1 MSAANATTASTTK
14 LTVPKDGLAGM
25 LENFRYDFMAGFFV
39 FLLALPLSLGIAK
52 AGDFP
57 PAMGVLTA
65 MIGGLLV
72 AFFAGSQLTIKGP
85 AAGLITI
92 VAGCV
97 AEVGGGPEGWKMAL
111 GVMVV
116 AGALQVVIGFMRAG
130 SLSDFFPLSAVHGM
144 LAAIGLII
152 ISKQAHI
159 LLGIDPA
166 TLAGMGPVKLYA
178 HLPHSI
184 MNPNGPV
191 AIVGILSLIVLF
203 GLPMIKSPLV
213 KKIPAPMI
221 VLLIAIP
228 AAMAL
233 DFKGTQPAH
242 ILVHIGD
249 FWKEIAFNAD
259 FSQIGT
265 GAFWKYVIMFLLVG
279 SLESCLTVKAIDSL
293 DPWRRQSNFN
303 KDLIAVGAGNTLAAV
318 VGGSPMISEVARS
331 SANVGFGGRT
341 RWANF
346 FHGLCLFVSMLLLV
360 PVIEM
365 IPNAALAAMLIFVG
379 YRLASPHE
387 FFKTYKIGSE
397 QLTIFLVTIAV
408 TVATDLLM
416 GIGAGILVKFVFH
429 IVNGASFGNLF
440 AARYQL
446 KQTGNQYYMNVQ
458 DAAIFSNLIGF
469 KKVLAKFDP
478 KKEVVLDFSQA
489 TLVDH
494 TFMEFLEHFEEQ
506 YVEKGGAVTVTGFER
521 FQPFSAH
528 PLAGRKAKKEKVG
541 ATTPS
546 LGGSTTRE

>member
-1 MSAANATTASTTK
+1 MSSTTSSTAK
-14 LTVPKDGLAGM
+14 LTIPKDGLPGM

-65 MIGGLLV
+65 MIGGLVV
-72 AFFAGSQLTIKGP
+72 AIFAGSHLTIKGP

-116 AGALQVVIGFMRAG
+116 AGALQVVIGFMKAG

-166 TLAGMGPVKLYA
+166 TLAGMGPVRLYA
-178 HLPHSI
+178 QIPNSI

-191 AIVGILSLIVLF
+191 ALIGLLSLVVLF
-203 GLPMIKSPLV
+203 GLPKIKSPLV
-213 KKIPAPMI
+213 KKIPAPMV

-228 AAMAL
+228 AAMVL

-242 ILVHIGD
+242 ILVTIGD
-249 FWKEIAFNAD
+249 FWKEITFNAD

-331 SANVGFGGRT
+331 SANVGFGART

-346 FHGLCLFVSMLLLV
+346 FHGFCLFISMLFLI

-408 TVATDLLM
+408 TVASDLLM

-440 AARYQL
+440 KARYQL

-469 KKVLAKFDP
+469 KKVLAQFEP

-506 YVEKGGAVTVTGFER
+506 YVENGGAVTVTGFER
-521 FQPFSAH
+521 FEPFSAH
-528 PLAGRKAKKEKVG
+528 PLAGRKVKKEKIS

-546 LGGSTTRE
+546 LGGG

>member
-1 MSAANATTASTTK
+1 MSATINSTK
-14 LTVPKDGLAGM
+14 LAVPKDGLSGM
-25 LENFRYDFMAGFFV
+25 LENLRYDFMAGFFV

-72 AFFAGSQLTIKGP
+72 TFFAGSQLTIKGP

-97 AEVGGGPEGWKMAL
+97 AEVGGGPEGWKLAL

-116 AGALQVVIGFMRAG
+116 AGVLQVTIGLMKAG

-166 TLAGMGPVKLYA
+166 SLAGMGPVALYA
-178 HLPHSI
+178 HLPHSL

-191 AIVGILSLIVLF
+191 AIIGILGLIVLF
-203 GLPMIKSPLV
+203 GMPMLKFPLL
-213 KKIPAPMI
+213 KKIPAPMV
-221 VLLIAIP
+221 VLLISIPGAIF
-228 AAMAL
+228 L
-233 DFKGTQPAH
+233 DFKSTQPAH
-242 ILVHIGD
+242 ILVHIGE
-249 FWKEIAFNAD
+249 FWSEMGFNAD
-259 FSQIGT
+259 FSAIGT

-279 SLESCLTVKAIDSL
+279 SLESCLTVKAMDSL

-331 SANVGFGGRT
+331 SANINFGART

-346 FHGLCLFVSMLLLV
+346 FHGACLFISMLFLI
-360 PVIEM
+360 PAIEL
-365 IPNAALAAMLIFVG
+365 IPNAALAAMLIYVG

-387 FFKTYKIGSE
+387 FFKTYKIGSD
-397 QLTIFLVTIAV
+397 QLTIFLVTIGV
-408 TVATDLLM
+408 TVASDLLM

-429 IVNGASFGNLF
+429 MINGASPANLF
-440 AARYQL
+440 KARYQL
-446 KQTGNQYYMNVQ
+446 RESGGQYFMDVQ

-469 KKVLAKFDP
+469 KKALATFQP
-478 KKEVVLDFSQA
+478 GKKITLDFHQA

-506 YVEKGGAVTVTGFER
+506 YVEKGGEVTITGFDR
-521 FQPFSAH
+521 FEPFSDH
-528 PLAGRKAKKEKVG
+528 PLAGRKVRNQKVG
-541 ATTPS
+541 TTNT
-546 LGGSTTRE
+546 LTG

>member
-1 MSAANATTASTTK
+1 MSSANAATASTAK
-14 LTVPKDGLAGM
+14 LTVPKDGLSGM

-65 MIGGLLV
+65 MIGGLVV

-178 HLPHSI
+178 HIPHSI
-184 MNPNGPV
+184 MNPNVPV
-191 AIVGILSLIVLF
+191 AIVGILSLVVLF
-203 GLPMIKSPLV
+203 GLPKIKSPLV
-213 KKIPAPMI
+213 KKIPAPMV

-228 AAMAL
+228 AAIAL

-279 SLESCLTVKAIDSL
+279 SLESCLTVKAVDSL

-303 KDLIAVGAGNTLAAV
+303 KDLIAIGAGNTLAAV

-331 SANVGFGGRT
+331 SANVGFGART

-346 FHGLCLFVSMLLLV
+346 FHGLCLFVSMLFLI

-408 TVATDLLM
+408 TVASDLLM

-429 IVNGASFGNLF
+429 IVNGASLGNLF
-440 AARYQL
+440 SARYQL

-469 KKVLAKFDP
+469 KKVLAKFEP

-506 YVEKGGAVTVTGFER
+506 YVEKGGAVTVTGFDR

-528 PLAGRKAKKEKVG
+528 PLAGRKAKKEKVS
-541 ATTPS
+541 ATAPS
-546 LGGSTTRE
+546 LDSSASRE

>member
-1 MSAANATTASTTK
+1 MSSATATTASTAK
-14 LTVPKDGLAGM
+14 LTVPKDGLSGM

-65 MIGGLLV
+65 MIGGLVV

-228 AAMAL
+228 GAIFL
-233 DFKGTQPAH
+233 DFKTTQPAH

-279 SLESCLTVKAIDSL
+279 SLESCLTVKAVDSM

-303 KDLIAVGAGNTLAAV
+303 KDLIAVGAGNTFAAV
-318 VGGSPMISEVARS
+318 IGGSPMISEVARS
-331 SANVGFGGRT
+331 SANVAFGGRT

-346 FHGLCLFVSMLLLV
+346 FHGLCLFVSMLLLI

-408 TVATDLLM
+408 TVASDLLM

-440 AARYQL
+440 SARYQL

-469 KKVLAKFDP
+469 KKVLAKFEP
-478 KKEVVLDFSQA
+478 QKEVVLDFSQA

-528 PLAGRKAKKEKVG
+528 PLAGRKAKKAIAG
-541 ATTPS
+541 ATEPS
-546 LGGSTTRE
+546 LESSSSRE

>member
-1 MSAANATTASTTK
+1 MSSATASTTK
-14 LTVPKDGLAGM
+14 LTVPKDGLSGM

-65 MIGGLLV
+65 MIGGLVV

-178 HLPHSI
+178 HIPHSI
-184 MNPNGPV
+184 MNPNVPV
-191 AIVGILSLIVLF
+191 AIVGILSLVVLF
-203 GLPMIKSPLV
+203 GLPKIKSPLV
-213 KKIPAPMI
+213 KKIPAPMV

-279 SLESCLTVKAIDSL
+279 SLESCLTVKAVDSL

-331 SANVGFGGRT
+331 SANVGFGART

-346 FHGLCLFVSMLLLV
+346 FHGLCLFVSMLFLI

-429 IVNGASFGNLF
+429 IVNGASLGNLF
-440 AARYQL
+440 SARYQL
-446 KQTGNQYYMNVQ
+446 KQTGNQYYVNVQ

-469 KKVLAKFDP
+469 KKVLAKFEP

-528 PLAGRKAKKEKVG
+528 PLAGRKAKKEKVS

-546 LGGSTTRE
+546 LDSSPSRE

>member
-1 MSAANATTASTTK
+1 MSSANASTASTAK

-25 LENFRYDFMAGFFV
+25 MQNLKYDFTAGFFV

-65 MIGGLLV
+65 MIGGVLV
-72 AFFAGSQLTIKGP
+72 ALLAGSPLTIKGP

-152 ISKQAHI
+152 FSKQAHI

-178 HLPHSI
+178 QLPNSI
-184 MNPNGPV
+184 MNPNVPV

-203 GLPMIKSPLV
+203 GLPKIKSPLV
-213 KKIPAPMI
+213 KKIPAPMV

-228 AAMAL
+228 AAIAL
-233 DFKGTQPAH
+233 DFKGTQPGH

-249 FWKEIAFNAD
+249 FWKEITFNAD

-303 KDLIAVGAGNTLAAV
+303 KDLIAVGTGNTLAAV
-318 VGGSPMISEVARS
+318 LGGSPMISEVARS
-331 SANVGFGGRT
+331 SANVGFGART

-346 FHGLCLFVSMLLLV
+346 FHGFCLFISMLLLI

-408 TVATDLLM
+408 TVASDLLM

-429 IVNGASFGNLF
+429 IVNGASLGNLF
-440 AARYQL
+440 SARYQL

-469 KKVLAKFDP
+469 KKVLARFEP

-506 YVEKGGAVTVTGFER
+506 YVENGGTVTVTGFDR

-528 PLAGRKAKKEKVG
+528 PLAGRKAKKEKVS
-541 ATTPS
+541 ATAPS
-546 LGGSTTRE
+546 LDGSTSRE

>member
-1 MSAANATTASTTK
+1 MSSTTSSTAK
-14 LTVPKDGLAGM
+14 LTIPKDGLPGM

-65 MIGGLLV
+65 MIGGLAV
-72 AFFAGSQLTIKGP
+72 AFFAGSHLTIKGP

-116 AGALQVVIGFMRAG
+116 AGVLQVVIGFMKAG

-178 HLPHSI
+178 QIPNSI

-191 AIVGILSLIVLF
+191 AMIGLLSLVVLF
-203 GLPMIKSPLV
+203 GLPKIKSPLV
-213 KKIPAPMI
+213 KKIPAPMV

-228 AAMAL
+228 AAMIL
-233 DFKGTQPAH
+233 DFKGTQPGH
-242 ILVHIGD
+242 ILVTIGD
-249 FWKEIAFNAD
+249 FWAGIAFNAD
-259 FSQIGT
+259 FSMIGT
-265 GAFWKYVIMFLLVG
+265 GVFWKYVIMFLLVG

-318 VGGSPMISEVARS
+318 IGGSPMISEVARS
-331 SANVGFGGRT
+331 SANVGFGART

-346 FHGLCLFVSMLLLV
+346 FHGLCLFISMLLLI

-365 IPNAALAAMLIFVG
+365 IPNAALAAMLIYVG

-397 QLTIFLVTIAV
+397 QLTIFLVTIAT
-408 TVATDLLM
+408 TVATDLLV
-416 GIGAGILVKFVFH
+416 GIASGIAVKFVFH
-429 IVNGASFGNLF
+429 IVNGASVGNIF
-440 AARYQL
+440 KARYQL
-446 KQTGNQYYMNVQ
+446 KETDTQYYMDVQ

-469 KKVLAKFDP
+469 KKVLSRFKP
-478 KKEVVLDFSQA
+478 GKEVFLDFSRA

-506 YVEKGGAVTVTGFER
+506 YVEAGGSVTVKGFER
-521 FQPFSAH
+521 FEPFSSH
-528 PLAGRKAKKEKVG
+528 PLAGRKVKKQKVG
-541 ATTPS
+541 ETTTQS
-546 LGGSTTRE
+546 LGGG

>member
-1 MSAANATTASTTK
+1 MSSTTSSTAK
-14 LTVPKDGLAGM
+14 LTIPKDGLPGM
-25 LENFRYDFMAGFFV
+25 LENLRYDFMAGFFV

-65 MIGGLLV
+65 MIGGLVV
-72 AFFAGSQLTIKGP
+72 AIFAGSHLTIKGP

-116 AGALQVVIGFMRAG
+116 AGALQVVIGFMKAG

-166 TLAGMGPVKLYA
+166 TLAGMGPVRLYA
-178 HLPHSI
+178 QIPNSI

-191 AIVGILSLIVLF
+191 AIIGLLSLVVLF
-203 GLPMIKSPLV
+203 GLPKIKSPLV
-213 KKIPAPMI
+213 KKIPAPML

-228 AAMAL
+228 AAMVL

-331 SANVGFGGRT
+331 SANVGFGART
-341 RWANF
+341 RWSNF
-346 FHGLCLFVSMLLLV
+346 FHGFCLFISMLLLI

-379 YRLASPHE
+379 YRLASPGL

-397 QLTIFLVTIAV
+397 QLTIFLVTILT
-408 TVATDLLM
+408 TVATDLLV
-416 GIGAGILVKFVFH
+416 GIAAGIAVKFVFH
-429 IVNGASFGNLF
+429 IVNGASLGNLF
-440 AARYQL
+440 KARYQL
-446 KQTGNQYYMNVQ
+446 KETDTQYYMNVQ

-469 KKVLAKFDP
+469 KKALTRFKP
-478 KKEVVLDFSQA
+478 GKEVVLDFSRA

-506 YVEKGGAVTVTGFER
+506 YTEAGGAVTVKGFER
-521 FQPFSAH
+521 FEPFSNH
-528 PLAGRKAKKEKVG
+528 PLAGRKVKKQKLGE
-541 ATTPS
+541 TTHS
-546 LGGSTTRE
+546 LGGG

>member
-1 MSAANATTASTTK
+1 MSSTTSAAK
-14 LTVPKDGLAGM
+14 LTVPKDGLPGM

-65 MIGGLLV
+65 MVGGMLV

-97 AEVGGGPEGWKMAL
+97 AEVGGGPEGWKLAL

-159 LLGIDPA
+159 LLGVDPA
-166 TLAGMGPVKLYA
+166 TLAGMGPIALYA
-178 HLPHSI
+178 HIPHSI

-191 AIVGILSLIVLF
+191 AMVGLFSLVVLF
-203 GLPMIKSPLV
+203 GMPMIKSPWV
-213 KKIPAPMI
+213 KKIPAPMV

-228 AAMAL
+228 AAMIL
-233 DFKGTQPAH
+233 DFKGTQPGH

-249 FWKEIAFNAD
+249 FWKEITFNAD
-259 FSQIGT
+259 FGMIGT
-265 GAFWKYVIMFLLVG
+265 GVFWKYVIMFLLVG
-279 SLESCLTVKAIDSL
+279 SLESCLTVKAVDSL

-331 SANVGFGGRT
+331 SANVGFGART
-341 RWANF
+341 RWSNF
-346 FHGLCLFVSMLLLV
+346 FHGLCLFVSMLFLI

-408 TVATDLLM
+408 TVYKDLLV
-416 GIGAGILVKFVFH
+416 GIAAGIVVKFIFH
-429 IVNGASFGNLF
+429 IVNGASLGNLF
-440 AARYQL
+440 KARYQL
-446 KQTGNQYYMNVQ
+446 KQNGGQYYLNVQ

-469 KKVLAKFDP
+469 KKVLAQFEP
-478 KKEVVLDFSQA
+478 GKEVVLDFSQA

-506 YVEKGGAVTVTGFER
+506 YTEKGGAVTITGFDR
-521 FQPFSAH
+521 FEPFSAH
-528 PLAGRKAKKEKVG
+528 PLAGRKVKKEKVR
-541 ATTPS
+541 ATSPS
-546 LGGSTTRE
+546 LGEG

>member
-1 MSAANATTASTTK
+1 
-14 LTVPKDGLAGM
+14 M

-65 MIGGLLV
+65 MIGGLVV

-178 HLPHSI
+178 QIPNSI
-184 MNPNGPV
+184 MNPNVPV
-191 AIVGILSLIVLF
+191 AIVGILSLVVLF
-203 GLPMIKSPLV
+203 GLPKIKSPLV
-213 KKIPAPMI
+213 KKIPAPMV

-228 AAMAL
+228 AAMVL

-249 FWKEIAFNAD
+249 FWKEITFNAD

-279 SLESCLTVKAIDSL
+279 SLESCLTVKAVDSL

-331 SANVGFGGRT
+331 SANVGFGART

-346 FHGLCLFVSMLLLV
+346 FHGLCLFISMLFLI

-408 TVATDLLM
+408 TVASDLLM

-429 IVNGASFGNLF
+429 IVNGASLGNLF
-440 AARYQL
+440 SARYQL

-469 KKVLAKFDP
+469 KKVLAKFEP

-546 LGGSTTRE
+546 LDSSPSRE

>member
-1 MSAANATTASTTK
+1 MSSTTSSTAK
-14 LTVPKDGLAGM
+14 LTIPKDGLPGM
-25 LENFRYDFMAGFFV
+25 MENFRYDFMAGFFV

-72 AFFAGSQLTIKGP
+72 AFFAGSHLTIKGP

-116 AGALQVVIGFMRAG
+116 AGALQVVIGFMKAG

-166 TLAGMGPVKLYA
+166 TLAGMGPVRLYA
-178 HLPHSI
+178 QIPDSI
-184 MNPNGPV
+184 MHPNGPV
-191 AIVGILSLIVLF
+191 AIVGLLSLLVLF
-203 GLPMIKSPLV
+203 GMPLIKNPIV
-213 KKIPAPMI
+213 KKIPAPMV

-228 AAMAL
+228 AAILL
-233 DFKGTQPAH
+233 DFKTTQPAH
-242 ILVHIGD
+242 ILVQIGD
-249 FWKEIAFNAD
+249 FWSEIGYNAD
-259 FSQIGT
+259 FSMIGT
-265 GAFWKYVIMFLLVG
+265 GVFWKYVIMFLLVG
-279 SLESCLTVKAIDSL
+279 SLESCLTVKAVDGL

-331 SANVGFGGRT
+331 SANVTFGART

-346 FHGLCLFVSMLLLV
+346 FHGFCLFISMLLLI

-365 IPNAALAAMLIFVG
+365 IPNTALAAMLVFVG
-379 YRLASPHE
+379 YRLASPSL

-397 QLTIFLVTIAV
+397 QLTIFLVTIAT
-408 TVATDLLM
+408 TVATDLLV
-416 GIGAGILVKFVFH
+416 GIAAGIAVKFVFH
-429 IVNGASFGNLF
+429 IVNGASIGNIF
-440 AARYQL
+440 KARYQL
-446 KQTGNQYYMNVQ
+446 KESQTQYYMDVQ

-469 KKVLAKFDP
+469 KKVLTRFKP
-478 KKEVVLDFSQA
+478 GKEVVLDFSRA

-506 YVEKGGAVTVTGFER
+506 YVETGGSVTVKGFER
-521 FQPFSAH
+521 FEPFSSH
-528 PLAGRKAKKEKVG
+528 PLAGRKVKKQKVG
-541 ATTPS
+541 ETTRQS
-546 LGGSTTRE
+546 LGGG

>member
-1 MSAANATTASTTK
+1 MSSANAATASTAK
-14 LTVPKDGLAGM
+14 LTVPKDGLSGM

-65 MIGGLLV
+65 MIGGLVV

-178 HLPHSI
+178 HIPHSI
-184 MNPNGPV
+184 MNPNVPV
-191 AIVGILSLIVLF
+191 AIVGILSLVVLF
-203 GLPMIKSPLV
+203 GLPKIKSPLV
-213 KKIPAPMI
+213 KKIPAPMV

-228 AAMAL
+228 AAIAL

-279 SLESCLTVKAIDSL
+279 SLESCLTVKAVDSL

-331 SANVGFGGRT
+331 SANVGFGART

-346 FHGLCLFVSMLLLV
+346 FHGLCLFVSMLFLI

-408 TVATDLLM
+408 TVASDLLM

-429 IVNGASFGNLF
+429 IVNGASLGNLF
-440 AARYQL
+440 SARYQL
-446 KQTGNQYYMNVQ
+446 KQTGNQYSMNVQ

-469 KKVLAKFDP
+469 KKVLAKFEP

-506 YVEKGGAVTVTGFER
+506 YVENGGTVTVTGFDR

-528 PLAGRKAKKEKVG
+528 PLAGRKAKKEKVS
-541 ATTPS
+541 ATAPS
-546 LGGSTTRE
+546 LDSSASRE

>member
-1 MSAANATTASTTK
+1 MSSTTSSTAK
-14 LTVPKDGLAGM
+14 LTIPKDGLPGM

-65 MIGGLLV
+65 MIGGLV
-72 AFFAGSQLTIKGP
+72 VTFFAGSQLTIKGP

-97 AEVGGGPEGWKMAL
+97 AQVGGGPEGWKMAL

-116 AGALQVVIGFMRAG
+116 AGALQVVIGFMKAG

-152 ISKQAHI
+152 ISKQVHI

-166 TLAGMGPVKLYA
+166 TLAGMGPVRLYA
-178 HLPHSI
+178 QIPASI

-191 AIVGILSLIVLF
+191 AIVGLLSLLVLF
-203 GLPMIKSPLV
+203 GMPLIKNPIV
-213 KKIPAPMI
+213 KKIPAPMV

-228 AAMAL
+228 AAMVL
-233 DFKGTQPAH
+233 DFKTTQPAH
-242 ILVHIGD
+242 ILVQIGD
-249 FWKEIAFNAD
+249 FWSEIGYNAD
-259 FSQIGT
+259 FSMIGT
-265 GAFWKYVIMFLLVG
+265 GVFWKYVIMFLLVG
-279 SLESCLTVKAIDSL
+279 SLESCLTVKAVDGL

-331 SANVGFGGRT
+331 SANVTFGART

-346 FHGLCLFVSMLLLV
+346 FHGFCLFISMLLLI

-365 IPNAALAAMLIFVG
+365 IPNTALAAMLVFVG
-379 YRLASPHE
+379 YRLASPGL

-397 QLTIFLVTIAV
+397 QLTIFLVTIGT
-408 TVATDLLM
+408 TVATDLLV
-416 GIGAGILVKFVFH
+416 GIAAGIAVKFVFH
-429 IVNGASFGNLF
+429 IVNGASLGNIF
-440 AARYQL
+440 KARYQL
-446 KQTGNQYYMNVQ
+446 KETDTQYYMNVQ

-469 KKVLAKFDP
+469 KKVLSRFKP
-478 KKEVVLDFSQA
+478 GKEVVLDFGQA

-506 YVEKGGAVTVTGFER
+506 YVETGGAVTVKGFER
-521 FQPFSAH
+521 FEPFSSH
-528 PLAGRKAKKEKVG
+528 PLAGRKVKKQKIGE
-541 ATTPS
+541 TTTQS
-546 LGGSTTRE
+546 LGGS